1 MWERE
6 ESLGF
11 ALSGRGGG
19 KMSGGI
25 SSNRLLKGYDSK
37 DVFQG
42 LSSFLMGDCN
52 V

>member
-1 MWERE
+1 MGTR
-6 ESLGF
+6 GK
-11 ALSGRGGG
+11 ALDLLFQAEGG